1 MPPPA
6 SEPGSTAQID
16 GMAKKHIRIAAATL
30 ALLGS
35 SQFCFEAAA
44 LDALQKRGQVLARG
58 LCGGCHAIG
67 KNDES
72 PHIAAPPMRALDRQ
86 IDLDKLSRRLRGG
99 LLGTHRD
106 MPMFRFSRNDAD
118 ALVAY
123 LRTLQGP

>member
-1 MPPPA
+1 M
-6 SEPGSTAQID
+6 GDT
-16 GMAKKHIRIAAATL
+16 KLKIAAAIL

-35 SQFCFEAAA
+35 SLISLEAQA
-44 LDALQKRGQVLARG
+44 LTALQERGRVLARG

-67 KNDES
+67 KTGES
-72 PHIAAPPMRALDRQ
+72 PHIAAPPFRLLDRQ
-86 IDLDKLSRRLRGG
+86 LDLDKFPQRLRGG

-106 MPMFRFSRNDAD
+106 MPMFRFSRDDAD